1 MTNKKLDANVLQLNI
16 GSNYNTLDYGKFK
29 LTYSNIR
36 ETLDTQNTTTSNK
49 IANQLLLSN
58 IYKKSNKLS
67 LIVAATYLDT
77 KESDIK
83 SLLKQMHELGPK
95 IAIITDGPNGANTYD
110 GSEMW
115 HMPMYPDPA
124 PPVDRTGAGDS
135 FSSTFT
141 SMLALGMSVPEA
153 LARAPINS
161 MNVVQYIGA
170 QKGLLTMEKLEKFLA
185 DAPEDYKATQ
195 ITLN

>member
-77 KESDIK
+77 KESDTDSIFEVKRDDTFYSLGYTLSYNLKKNLNLSTTFKYIQNNSNISIYSYDKQTIDFFIRK
-83 SLLKQMHELGPK
+83 S
-95 IAIITDGPNGANTYD
+95 
-110 GSEMW
+110 
-115 HMPMYPDPA
+115 
-124 PPVDRTGAGDS
+124 
-135 FSSTFT
+135 F
-141 SMLALGMSVPEA
+141 
-153 LARAPINS
+153 
-161 MNVVQYIGA
+161 
-170 QKGLLTMEKLEKFLA
+170 
-185 DAPEDYKATQ
+185 
-195 ITLN
+195 